1 MTIKELHNA
10 TAALGFEDSLE
21 SAEVFYAAANRA
33 LYCANRIRP
42 KISELSLSVSDGQV
56 PTHTVN
62 GRGYILFSEARTRDD
77 FMCYT
82 PTPVLYGAISMCEG
96 RDYIILGDGDIL
108 ISADIRGDIRICY
121 YRAPRKMKNDDE
133 DAKIDLDEDI
143 CQILPLLVASYVW
156 MEDESEKAAIY
167 KNLFYSEARE
177 IEDFAKRRSASAY
190 VSDAGWC
197 D

>member
-21 SAEVFYAAANRA
+21 SADIFYAAANRA

-42 KISELSLSVSDGQV
+42 KISELTLLLSDSSEPDRVI
-56 PTHTVN
+56 N
-62 GRGYILFSEARTRDD
+62 GRGYILYSEARMQGD

-82 PTPVLYGAISMCEG
+82 PCPVLYGAYALCEG
-96 RDYIILGDGDIL
+96 KDYIILGDGDIL
-108 ISADIRGDIRICY
+108 ISSDIIGDLRICY
-121 YRAPRKMKNDDE
+121 YRAPRKIKNDDE
-133 DAKIDLDEDI
+133 EAKIDLDEDI

-156 MEDESEKAAIY
+156 LEDETEKATVY

-177 IEDFAKRRSASAY
+177 IEEFAKKRNGSLYS
-190 VSDAGWC
+190 SDAGWC